1 MRLPT
6 RTQVDR
12 NVGTRHR
19 SCTSTTRAPNLLHVL
34 YIFIMFCKSS
44 VDMFLHN
51 KLSAHESE
59 SPLVVCVAYDILKRS
74 PQPVLELDCAFA
86 LVAPV
91 ASVASVACDVH
102 MQQCTVR
109 PVCARVARV
118 ARVTRVARVNT
129 RITRPLHP
137 TASCQSPRCPWG

>member
-12 NVGTRHR
+12 NVGAKHR

-102 MQQCTVR
+102 AATVAMHCTTGVR
-109 PVCARVARV
+109 SCCSC
-118 ARVTRVARVNT
+118 
-129 RITRPLHP
+129 RPCYP
-137 TASCQSPRCPWG
+137 SRPC